1 MAIILNKIYPHLF
14 QETTWVWGPTRVKFV
29 LSKILLPVHL
39 ISNVNVILRIQKK
52 WITICLKDG
61 TWEIPGGTL
70 EPNEDY
76 LGAAR
81 RELLEEVGARL
92 VSFRLIGAW
101 HCISSADMPYRPHLP
116 FPEHYRIVGIGDVE
130 IIKTPENPISAED
143 VHLVDAGTVEDAMK
157 HFSASQRYDLAE
169 LYKLAFD
176 IEKLNHQFGDFI

>member
-1 MAIILNKIYPHLF
+1 MTIILNKAYPHLF

-29 LSKILLPVHL
+29 LSENLPPIHQ
-39 ISNVNVILRIQKK
+39 ISNVNVIPRIQKK

-76 LGAAR
+76 LSAAR

-92 VSFRLIGAW
+92 ISFRVIGAW
-101 HCISSADMPYRPHLP
+101 HCFSLADKPYRPHLP

-130 IIKTPENPISAED
+130 IIKTPENPIRGED
-143 VHLVDAGTVEDAMK
+143 VYSVDAGTIEDAIK
-157 HFSASQRYDLAE
+157 HFSSLQRYDLAD

-176 IEKLNHQFGDFI
+176 IEKLKYQFDYFI